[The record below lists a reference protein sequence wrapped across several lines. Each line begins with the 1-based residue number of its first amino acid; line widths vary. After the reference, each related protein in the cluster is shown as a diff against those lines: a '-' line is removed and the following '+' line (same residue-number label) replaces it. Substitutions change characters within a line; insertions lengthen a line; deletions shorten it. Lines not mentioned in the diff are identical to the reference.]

1 MADRIVM
8 HVDLDSFYASAEE
21 LRKPEIRGKPI
32 VTCMYSGRTEDSG
45 AVSAANYPAREL
57 GIHAGMPIRNAK
69 RLAGEKEVVFLPSD
83 REYYTKVS
91 DRIMGIL
98 EGFSDRF
105 QQASIDEAYLEVT
118 ERTGGDWK
126 KAEEIARKIKEDVKS
141 LTGLTCTIGVGPNK
155 FVAKMASKHRK
166 PDGLTVVRKGE
177 EEGFLSGIPA
187 GKLHG
192 VGPKTGE
199 GLAGLGIRTA
209 GDIARAD
216 PAALLN
222 ALGDNKSALLR
233 DRARGIDDSPVEQQ
247 ERKQFS
253 RLGTLKEDSR
263 DPELIM
269 GKLSE
274 LSADVQKRLKGAAAT
289 FRTVTVILIDRALD
303 MQTRSETMGDGDD
316 MAPALAKAGELL
328 SAFLSENPKKTLR
341 RVGISVSNLTYK
353 PGKQQKT
360 IADFGG

>member
-45 AVSAANYPAREL
+45 AVSAANYPARKL

-69 RLAGEKEVVFLPSD
+69 RLAGENDVVFLPSD
-83 REYYTKVS
+83 RDYYSKVS
-91 DRIMGIL
+91 DRIMGML

-126 KAEEIARKIKEDVKS
+126 RAEELAKRVKDEVKS
-141 LTGLTCTIGVGPNK
+141 MTGLTCSIGVGPNK
-155 FVAKMASKHRK
+155 FVAKMASKHMK
-166 PDGLTVVRKGE
+166 PDGLTVVEKGE
-177 EEGFLSGIPA
+177 EEFLSGIPVT
-187 GKLHG
+187 KLHG
-192 VGPKTGE
+192 VGPKTTE
-199 GLAGLGIRTA
+199 ILEELGIRKA
-209 GDIARAD
+209 GDIAKAD

-222 ALGDNKSALLR
+222 ALGENKSVLLR

-253 RLGTLKEDSR
+253 RLGTLSEDSR
-263 DPELIM
+263 DPGLIM

-274 LSADVQKRLKGAAAT
+274 LSADLQKRLSGAGAA
-289 FRTVTVILIDRALD
+289 FRTVTLILIDRTLD
-303 MQTRSETMGDGDD
+303 MQTRSETMENGGD

-353 PGKQQKT
+353 SGKEQKT